1 MLPRCYPYLRTT
13 HLSNSFVSRFSTLSD
28 WLAWQETLH
37 PVAIDLGLERV
48 AAVAGKLDCLQPA
61 PIVITVAGTNGK
73 GSTLAMLESILR
85 RAGYRTGCYTSPHLF
100 RYNERLRIDGEP
112 TADQCW
118 CDAFGRIDALRGDAS
133 LTYFEFGT
141 LAALDIMQ
149 RDTLDVAL
157 LEVGL
162 GGRLD
167 AVNIVD
173 TDVAIVTAI
182 GLDHME
188 WLGET
193 REAIGYEKA
202 GIFRAGRPAIC
213 GDAFPPDS
221 LLEVAA
227 GVDASLQV
235 LGRDFHVRH
244 SGKRW
249 HWQSDH
255 SRYQDL
261 PWPALPGVHQ
271 LANAASALAALDS
284 LSDRLPVSEAA
295 VVGGLKWV
303 ELPGRVQILP
313 GKVEQVLDV
322 SHNAQAALA
331 LVDALRHR
339 PLSGATHAVIGMMQD
354 KDVGAF
360 VDALSGEVNYWYPV
374 GLDCERALSSEQL
387 AEYLRNRGVAGPVSA
402 CGSVTEAQA
411 ALASQLQSGDRVL
424 VCGSFYTVAEW
435 SALDTN
441 FD

>member
-1 MLPRCYPYLRTT
+1 
-13 HLSNSFVSRFSTLSD
+13 VARFSTLSD

-73 GSTLAMLESILR
+73 GSTLAMLEAILR

-100 RYNERLRIDGEP
+100 RYNERLHIDGEVVEDS
-112 TADQCW
+112 TW
-118 CDAFGRIDALRGDAS
+118 CDAFARVDALRGETS

-149 RDTLDVAL
+149 REALDVAL

-173 TDVAIVTAI
+173 ADVAIVTSI
-182 GLDHME
+182 GLDHTD

-193 REAIGYEKA
+193 REAIGFEKA
-202 GIFRAGRPAIC
+202 GIFRAGQPAIC

-221 LLEVAA
+221 LLETAA
-227 GVDASLQV
+227 RIGAPLQV

-249 HWQSDH
+249 HWQGSNSH
-255 SRYQDL
+255 YQDL

-271 LANAASALAALDS
+271 LANAAAALAALDR
-284 LSDRLPVSEAA
+284 LRGRLPVNESA

-303 ELPGRVQILP
+303 SLPGRVQVVP

-339 PLSGATHAVIGMMQD
+339 PLSGATHAVIGMMGD
-354 KDVGAF
+354 KDVDAF
-360 VDALSGEVNYWYPV
+360 VDVLRGQVNHWYPV
-374 GLDCERALSSEQL
+374 GLDSDRAMSPQQL
-387 AEYLRNRGVAGPVSA
+387 AEHLPQAEVFRPVTLCPSVA
-402 CGSVTEAQA
+402 EAQA
-411 ALASQLQSGDRVL
+411 ALASQVHNGDRVL

-435 SALDTN
+435 SALAVD

>member
-1 MLPRCYPYLRTT
+1 MPRFRTLT
-13 HLSNSFVSRFSTLSD
+13 D
-28 WLAWQETLH
+28 WLNWQETLH

-48 AAVAGKLDCLQPA
+48 AAVAGKLKCLQLA
-61 PIVITVAGTNGK
+61 PVVITVAGTNGK
-73 GSTLAMLESILR
+73 GSTLAILESILR
-85 RAGYRTGCYTSPHLF
+85 LAGYRVGCYTSPHLF
-100 RYNERLRIDGEP
+100 FYNERLRIDEESV
-112 TADQCW
+112 ADQLW
-118 CDAFGRIDALRGDAS
+118 CDAFERIDTLRGETS

-167 AVNIVD
+167 AVNIID
-173 TDVAIVTAI
+173 ADAAIVTSI

-188 WLGET
+188 WLGDT
-193 REAIGYEKA
+193 REAIGFEKA

-213 GDAFPPDS
+213 GDTNPPDS
-221 LLEVAA
+221 LLEKAA
-227 GVDASLQV
+227 DSGAQLQV

-249 HWQSDH
+249 HWQGCSSH
-255 SRYQDL
+255 YQDL
-261 PWPALPGVHQ
+261 PWPALAGAHQ

-284 LSDRLPVSEAA
+284 LYNRLPVNETA
-295 VVGGLKWV
+295 VSGGLKCV
-303 ELPGRVQILP
+303 ELAGRVQILP

-339 PLSGATHAVIGMMQD
+339 HLSGTTHAVIGMMRD
-354 KDVGAF
+354 KDIDAF
-360 VDALSGEVNYWYPV
+360 VKILGGQVDHWYPV
-374 GLDCERALSSEQL
+374 GLNCERAFSSDQL
-387 AEYLRNRGVAGPVSA
+387 ATSLRNAEVNRPVQP
-402 CGSVTEAQA
+402 CQSVVEAQT
-411 ALASQLQSGDRVL
+411 ALHDKVQEGDRVL

-435 SALDTN
+435 SALNAKLD
-441 FD
+441 

>member
-1 MLPRCYPYLRTT
+1 MPRF
-13 HLSNSFVSRFSTLSD
+13 NTLTD

-48 AAVAGKLDCLQPA
+48 ASVARKLDCLQPA
-61 PIVITVAGTNGK
+61 PVVITVAGTNGK
-73 GSTLAMLESILR
+73 GSTLAILEAILQ

-100 RYNERLRIDGEP
+100 HYNERLRIDGDVI
-112 TADQCW
+112 ADAEW
-118 CDAFGRIDALRGDAS
+118 CDAFARIDALRGETS

-167 AVNIVD
+167 AVNIID
-173 TDVAIVTAI
+173 ADAAIVTSI
-182 GLDHME
+182 GLDHTD
-188 WLGET
+188 WLGDT
-193 REAIGYEKA
+193 REAIGGEKA

-221 LLEVAA
+221 LRQRAA
-227 GVDASLQV
+227 DTGADLQV
-235 LGRDFHVRH
+235 IGRDFHLRH

-249 HWQSDH
+249 HWQGRDSH
-255 SRYQDL
+255 YQDL
-261 PWPALPGVHQ
+261 PWPALPGAHQ
-271 LANAASALAALDS
+271 LANAATALAALEM
-284 LSDRLPVSEAA
+284 LHDRLPVTESA
-295 VVGGLKWV
+295 VAGGLKWV
-303 ELPGRVQILP
+303 ALPGRVQVLP

-322 SHNAQAALA
+322 AHNAQAALA

-339 PLSGATHAVIGMMQD
+339 PLAGSTHAVIGMMRD
-354 KDVGAF
+354 KDIAAF
-360 VDALSGEVNYWYPV
+360 IDALRGQVDHWLPV
-374 GLDCERALSSEQL
+374 GLDVDRALPPQQL
-387 AEYLRNRGVAGPVSA
+387 AEYLQQAQVEGTVTVCPSVAG
-402 CGSVTEAQA
+402 
-411 ALASQLQSGDRVL
+411 ALETLAGRLQHGDRVL

-435 SALDTN
+435 SVRDIN

>member
-1 MLPRCYPYLRTT
+1 
-13 HLSNSFVSRFSTLSD
+13 VARFNTLSD

-61 PIVITVAGTNGK
+61 PVVITVAGTNGK
-73 GSTLAMLESILR
+73 GSTLAMLEAVLR

-100 RYNERLRIDGEP
+100 RYNERLRIDGKQVDDWP
-112 TADQCW
+112 W
-118 CDAFGRIDALRGDAS
+118 CEVFARIDDLRGETS

-141 LAALDIMQ
+141 LAALDIM
-149 RDTLDVAL
+149 RRESVDVAL

-173 TDVAIVTAI
+173 ADVAVVTTI
-182 GLDHME
+182 GLDHTD
-188 WLGET
+188 WLGDT
-193 REAIGYEKA
+193 REAIGFEKA
-202 GIFRAGRPAIC
+202 GIFRAGQPAIC

-221 LLEVAA
+221 LLGRAA
-227 GVDASLQV
+227 DIGAPLQV

-249 HWQSDH
+249 HWQGAGSQ
-255 SRYQDL
+255 YQDL

-271 LANAASALAALDS
+271 LANAACVLAALDRLGS
-284 LSDRLPVSEAA
+284 RLPVSEAA
-295 VVGGLKWV
+295 VVAGLKWV
-303 ELPGRVQILP
+303 ELPGRVQLVP

-322 SHNAQAALA
+322 SHNAQAAQA

-339 PLSGATHAVIGMMQD
+339 PLSGATHTVIGMMGD
-354 KDVGAF
+354 KDVDAF
-360 VDALSGEVNYWYPV
+360 IDALNARVNHWYPV
-374 GLDCERALSSEQL
+374 GLDSDRALSTQQL
-387 AEYLRNRGVAGPVSA
+387 AEHLAQRKVS
-402 CGSVTEAQA
+402 GSVTVCPSVAGAQTV
-411 ALASQLQSGDRVL
+411 LTGRVRGGDRVL

-435 SALDTN
+435 STLDVN

>member
-1 MLPRCYPYLRTT
+1 MT
-13 HLSNSFVSRFSTLSD
+13 RFNTLSD

-37 PVAIDLGLERV
+37 PRTIDLGLDRV
-48 AAVAGKLDCLQPA
+48 AAVARKLDCLQPA
-61 PIVITVAGTNGK
+61 PVVVTVAGTNGK
-73 GSTLAMLESILR
+73 GSTLAMLEAVLR
-85 RAGYRTGCYTSPHLF
+85 RAGYRTGCYTSPHLLH
-100 RYNERLRIDGEP
+100 YNERLRIDGEVV
-112 TADQCW
+112 ADHRW
-118 CDAFGRIDALRGDAS
+118 CDAFAHIDRQRGETS

-149 RDTLDVAL
+149 RGSLDVAL

-173 TDVAIVTAI
+173 ADVAIVTSI
-182 GLDHME
+182 GLDHTD
-188 WLGET
+188 WLGDT
-193 REAIGYEKA
+193 REAIGLEKA

-221 LLEVAA
+221 LLEKAVEVAA
-227 GVDASLQV
+227 DLQV
-235 LGRDFHVRH
+235 IGRDFRLRH

-249 HWQSDH
+249 HWQGRDSH
-255 SRYQDL
+255 YQDL
-261 PWPALPGVHQ
+261 PWPALPGAHQ
-271 LANAASALAALDS
+271 LANAATALAALET
-284 LSDRLPVSEAA
+284 LNDRLPVTESA

-303 ELPGRVQILP
+303 ALPGRVQVLP

-322 SHNAQAALA
+322 AHNAQAALA

-339 PLSGATHAVIGMMQD
+339 PLSGATHAVIGMMRD
-354 KDVGAF
+354 KDIDAF
-360 VDALSGEVNYWYPV
+360 VEALRGQVDHWYPV
-374 GLDCERALSSEQL
+374 GLDVDRALSPQQFTAHL
-387 AEYLRNRGVAGPVSA
+387 QQTHADGPVTI
-402 CGSVTEAQA
+402 CPSVAEALE
-411 ALASQLQSGDRVL
+411 ALAGQVQTGDRIL

>member
-1 MLPRCYPYLRTT
+1 
-13 HLSNSFVSRFSTLSD
+13 VSRFSTLSD

-48 AAVAGKLDCLQPA
+48 ATVASKLGCLQPA

-85 RAGYRTGCYTSPHLF
+85 RAGYRTGRYTSPHLF
-100 RYNERLRIDGEP
+100 HYNERLRIDGEAV
-112 TADQCW
+112 ADQRW
-118 CDAFGRIDALRGDAS
+118 CDAFERIDALRGDAS

-173 TDVAIVTAI
+173 ADVAIVTSVD
-182 GLDHME
+182 LDHME

-193 REAIGYEKA
+193 REAIGFEKA
-202 GIFRAGRPAIC
+202 GIFRAARPAIC

-227 GVDASLQV
+227 GVGAPLQV

-249 HWQSDH
+249 HWQGVH
-255 SRYQDL
+255 SHYQDL

-284 LSDRLPVSEAA
+284 LGDRLSVSEAA
-295 VVGGLKWV
+295 IVGGLKWV

-322 SHNAQAALA
+322 SHNAHAALA

-339 PLSGATHAVIGMMQD
+339 PLSGATHAVIGMLRD
-354 KDVGAF
+354 KDIDAF
-360 VDALSGEVNYWYPV
+360 VDALRGQVNHWYPV

-387 AEYLRNRGVAGPVSA
+387 AEHLRGAGVAGSVTICA
-402 CGSVTEAQA
+402 TVTEAQA
-411 ALASQLQSGDRVL
+411 ALSSQVQQGDRVL

-435 SALDTN
+435 SALKTDFN
-441 FD
+441 

>member
-1 MLPRCYPYLRTT
+1 
-13 HLSNSFVSRFSTLSD
+13 VARFNTLSD

-48 AAVAGKLDCLQPA
+48 AAVARKLDCLQPA
-61 PIVITVAGTNGK
+61 PVVITVAGTNGK
-73 GSTLAMLESILR
+73 GSTLAMLEAVLH

-100 RYNERLRIDGEP
+100 RYHERLRIDGKP
-112 TADQCW
+112 LDDSPW
-118 CDAFGRIDALRGDAS
+118 CEAFARIDDLRGETS

-141 LAALDIMQ
+141 LAALDIM
-149 RDTLDVAL
+149 RRESVDVAL

-173 TDVAIVTAI
+173 ADVAVVTTI
-182 GLDHME
+182 GLDHTD
-188 WLGET
+188 WLGDT
-193 REAIGYEKA
+193 REAIGFEKA

-213 GDAFPPDS
+213 GDVFAPDS
-221 LLEVAA
+221 LRGRAA
-227 GVDASLQV
+227 DIGAPLQV

-249 HWQSDH
+249 HWQGAAGSQY
-255 SRYQDL
+255 RDL

-271 LANAASALAALDS
+271 LANAACVLAALDC
-284 LSDRLPVSEAA
+284 LSSRLPASEAA
-295 VVGGLKWV
+295 VVAGVKWV
-303 ELPGRVQILP
+303 ELPGRVQLVP

-339 PLSGATHAVIGMMQD
+339 PLSGATHAVIGMMGD
-354 KDVGAF
+354 KDVEAF
-360 VDALSGEVNYWYPV
+360 IDILKARVDHWYPV
-374 GLDCERALSSEQL
+374 GLDSDRALSAQQL
-387 AEYLRNRGVAGPVSA
+387 AERLAQQQVSGAVNPCASVA
-402 CGSVTEAQA
+402 EAQT
-411 ALASQLQSGDRVL
+411 ALADRVQGGDRVL

-435 SALDTN
+435 STLDVN

>member
-1 MLPRCYPYLRTT
+1 M
-13 HLSNSFVSRFSTLSD
+13 SGFSTLSD

-48 AAVAGKLDCLQPA
+48 ATVASKLGCLQPA

-73 GSTLAMLESILR
+73 GSTLAMLEAILR

-100 RYNERLRIDGEP
+100 RYNERLRIDGEAV
-112 TADQCW
+112 TDQHW
-118 CDAFGRIDALRGDAS
+118 CDAFKRIDALRGDVS

-173 TDVAIVTAI
+173 ADVAIVTSI
-182 GLDHME
+182 GLDHTD

-193 REAIGYEKA
+193 REAIGFEKA

-227 GVDASLQV
+227 GVDAPLQV
-235 LGRDFHVRH
+235 LGRDFHIRH

-249 HWQSDH
+249 HWQGVNG
-255 SRYQDL
+255 RYQDL

-271 LANAASALAALDS
+271 LANAASALAAIDS
-284 LSDRLPVSEAA
+284 LGGRLSISEAA

-303 ELPGRVQILP
+303 ALPGRVQILP

-339 PLSGATHAVIGMMQD
+339 PLSGTTHAVIGMMRD

-360 VDALSGEVNYWYPV
+360 ADALRGEVKHWYPA

-387 AEYLRNRGVAGPVSA
+387 AEHLRKLGVAGPVTT
-402 CGSVTEAQA
+402 CRSVTEARA
-411 ALASQLQSGDRVL
+411 ALASQVKSGDRVL

-435 SALDTN
+435 SALDAN